1 VAAPAAALAVNQGG
15 GPAGLA
21 VAVLGNKI
29 TLRDGTTVTSLGALA
44 RALQANNL
52 GNILSTPNLLTL
64 DNYKAKIVIGQNVPF
79 VTGSFAAATTAAAGG
94 VGAVNPFQTIERKDV
109 GLTLSIKPQIS
120 EGSTIRLEIYQ
131 EVSSV
136 NTTARAGASD
146 LVTDKR
152 SLETKVVVDD
162 GNTIVLGG
170 LIQNTLNVTTQQIPI
185 LGDIPILGA
194 LFRFKSEERKRTN
207 LMIFLRPVII
217 RSVEDGYRVTQDRY
231 EYLRGYT
238 RGEGP
243 ERENIYDR
251 MEPVPPAPPRE
262 PPAKIPGQDSP
273 AAPAREPDAGATPEP
288 ARP

>member
-1 VAAPAAALAVNQGG
+1 
-15 GPAGLA
+15 
-21 VAVLGNKI
+21 
-29 TLRDGTTVTSLGALA
+29 
-44 RALQANNL
+44 
-52 GNILSTPNLLTL
+52 
-64 DNYKAKIVIGQNVPF
+64 
-79 VTGSFAAATTAAAGG
+79 
-94 VGAVNPFQTIERKDV
+94 V
-109 GLTLSIKPQIS
+109 GLTLRIKPQIS

-131 EVSSV
+131 EVSDV
-136 NTTARAGASD
+136 AKTVVGIGASD
-146 LVTDKR
+146 LITNKR

-162 GNTIVLGG
+162 GQTVVLGG
-170 LIQNTLNVTTQQIPI
+170 LIQNTLSVTTQQIPL
-185 LGDIPILGA
+185 LGDIPFIGA

-251 MEPVPPAPPRE
+251 MEPVPPDPPRE
-262 PPAKIPGQDSP
+262 PPARPPELDSP
-273 AAPAREPDAGATPEP
+273 AVPQAQPDAGASPAP

>member
-1 VAAPAAALAVNQGG
+1 
-15 GPAGLA
+15 
-21 VAVLGNKI
+21 
-29 TLRDGTTVTSLGALA
+29 
-44 RALQANNL
+44 
-52 GNILSTPNLLTL
+52 
-64 DNYKAKIVIGQNVPF
+64 
-79 VTGSFAAATTAAAGG
+79 

-109 GLTLSIKPQIS
+109 GLTLRIKPQIS

-136 NTTARAGASD
+136 NTTTRTGASD

-170 LIQNTLNVTTQQIPI
+170 LIQNTLNVTMQQIPL
-185 LGDIPILGA
+185 LGDIPFLGA

-217 RSVEDGYRVTQDRY
+217 RSADDSYRVTQDRY

-243 ERENIYDR
+243 EREDIYDR
-251 MEPVPPAPPRE
+251 MEPVPPVPRQ
-262 PPAKIPGQDSP
+262 PPARAPAQDSP
-273 AAPAREPDAGATPEP
+273 AAPSAKPPEAEASP
-288 ARP
+288 APANP